1 MDANH
6 VSFSPTNPFLLR
18 IRIHPQFILFFRSP
32 SPTHSKS
39 IPFGRYKPNRARYF
53 QNAMTET
60 GLSDFHNMEITFMK
74 IFYEKQKL
82 IATHY
87 RRASIIFFCF
97 FFFVVV
103 FESMHRKIKNIFE
116 KLIMTCLRK
125 PKMTQTRLLN
135 QFFKERSDESRT
147 LHKRQRNIYMN
158 LKKIEK
164 SLLLQT

>member
-60 GLSDFHNMEITFMK
+60 GLSDFHNMEITVMK
-74 IFYEKQKL
+74 IYYEKQKS
-82 IATHY
+82 IATYY
-87 RRASIIFFCF
+87 RKASIIFCCCCCCCCF
-97 FFFVVV
+97 
-103 FESMHRKIKNIFE
+103 
-116 KLIMTCLRK
+116 
-125 PKMTQTRLLN
+125 LL
-135 QFFKERSDESRT
+135 F
-147 LHKRQRNIYMN
+147 
-158 LKKIEK
+158 LKACTEK
-164 SLLLQT
+164 SKTYLRN